1 MDKDELRKNVE
12 GLSDRL
18 ENGIRYDSK
27 CNCYI
32 LVWTEKELA
41 EARKEADR
49 LFELF
54 KPLQEDAAEK

>member
-1 MDKDELRKNVE
+1 MDKDEIRKKVE
-12 GLSDRL
+12 DFSDRL
-18 ENGIRYDSK
+18 ENGIRYDSE
-27 CNCYI
+27 CHCYI

-54 KPLQEDAAEK
+54 KPLQDADE